1 MANENEWANIEWV
14 RIKRRKLTTS
24 ERSDLDLLDAY
35 DDVDVFAY
43 DCKLPEDDQVVLL
56 TIRLKNGD
64 LCVATD
70 TFCVDEYGSY
80 FEDWDECDSAE
91 IIAWAP
97 MPEPFKP

>member
-1 MANENEWANIEWV
+1 MASIEWTE
-14 RIKRRKLTTS
+14 IKFRKPTEE
-24 ERSDLDLLDAY
+24 EREDLDL
-35 DDVDVFAY
+35 DDDDYARIF